1 MLLSKAIKYRIEKL
15 LKENDMTSYSLAMS
29 AGIPP
34 STLNDFLRGKVI
46 LPRIDNILH
55 ICEGFNIE
63 LKDFFDDPIFK
74 NVEFDREKWYINQN

>member
-34 STLNDFLRGKVI
+34 STLNDFFRGKVA
-46 LPRIDNILH
+46 LPRLDNILH
-55 ICEGFNIE
+55 ICEALNMD
-63 LKDFFDDPIFK
+63 LKEFFDDPVFDD
-74 NVEFDREKWYINQN
+74 VESDNK

>member
-34 STLNDFLRGKVI
+34 STLNDFLRGKE
-46 LPRIDNILH
+46 RKCKKDIDNSEENGYWNRLH
-55 ICEGFNIE
+55 FENIYC
-63 LKDFFDDPIFK
+63 K
-74 NVEFDREKWYINQN
+74 Y